1 MYCSKRFVV
10 FFILVSIMVVKIEA
24 RRPVKHERL
33 SSAVVESFRAMLRG
47 KMLLEEGNYK
57 PARYSPGGP
66 DPQHH
71 FNAPLS

>member
-1 MYCSKRFVV
+1 MYCSKHFVV
-10 FFILVSIMVVKIEA
+10 FFVLVSIMVVKIEA
-24 RRPVKHERL
+24 RPVKHESL
-33 SSAVVESFRAMLRG
+33 SSAVESFRVMLRG
-47 KMLLEEGNYK
+47 KMLLEEANHK